1 MTSFDDRVALVT
13 GAGSGIGRAMALA
26 FAAAGGRVVV
36 CDIDEDRAARTA
48 AEIHAASGAP
58 SKTGDHPSG
67 KTGAPDATPDNGAN
81 GEAVGGAVAGPN
93 GGVGEPNGG
102 VGEPNGGAVSGPVGG
117 PNGGAVGGPNGGAV
131 GGPNRGAV
139 GGPNRGAV
147 GGPNGGAVGG
157 PDGGAVGGANGGG
170 GGGVAVAVAADVGD
184 ERAVAAL
191 VESAIS
197 AYGRIDALFNN
208 AGIIDD
214 MALPADISPEL
225 WDRVLRV
232 NLTGTFLVTRAVLPH
247 MLRAGRGAIVNT
259 ASEAGVRGGA
269 AGAAYTA
276 SKHGV
281 VGMTRSVAWAYAK
294 DGIRCNAILPG
305 ATLTGI
311 ADGATF
317 DPTGAARL
325 SPVLALGD
333 QLARPEQM
341 ADAALFLASDAASFV
356 NGAIVPVDGGWSAG

>member
-1 MTSFDDRVALVT
+1 M
-13 GAGSGIGRAMALA
+13 
-26 FAAAGGRVVV
+26 
-36 CDIDEDRAARTA
+36 
-48 AEIHAASGAP
+48 
-58 SKTGDHPSG
+58 
-67 KTGAPDATPDNGAN
+67 
-81 GEAVGGAVAGPN
+81 
-93 GGVGEPNGG
+93 
-102 VGEPNGGAVSGPVGG
+102 
-117 PNGGAVGGPNGGAV
+117 
-131 GGPNRGAV
+131 
-139 GGPNRGAV
+139 
-147 GGPNGGAVGG
+147 
-157 PDGGAVGGANGGG
+157 
-170 GGGVAVAVAADVGD
+170 AVAADVGD